1 VRLDLNERTAYRFL
15 YLAGKVMGVLST
27 MYGPRYGLTI
37 GKWKVLSMIGANAP
51 LSAKELSKLTS
62 LEPDKI
68 TRNVDALV
76 ERGLVVRREDPKD
89 RRRVILTL
97 SQKGRSINESIE
109 HVRRCIE
116 VDFLSALNEREL
128 VMLYAILDKLDRR
141 TREIFEGKEAWRESV
156 ARCSSSVPISAGPK
170 NSSSRGSARRP

>member
-1 VRLDLNERTAYRFL
+1 MGA
-15 YLAGKVMGVLST
+15 LAT

-68 TRNVDALV
+68 TRSVDALV
-76 ERGLVVRREDPKD
+76 EKRLVVRREDPKD

-97 SQKGRSINESIE
+97 SQKGKSINKAIE

-116 VDFLSALNEREL
+116 VDFLLALNEREL
-128 VMLYAILDKLDRR
+128 VMLYAILDKLDHR
-141 TREIFEGKEAWRESV
+141 TREIFDRKEAWRESV
-156 ARCSSSVPISAGPK
+156 ARCSSFVLNSEGPK
-170 NSSSRGSARRP
+170 NSSPRTNTRRS